1 MVFYF
6 SPYISLGVGKTPY
19 FGNKIWDTLEML
31 NPIYYFPILDLA
43 FENGFI
49 FFFIILLE
57 FTFDFGQL
65 QSHLTIW
72 L

>member
-1 MVFYF
+1 LAKHHV
-6 SPYISLGVGKTPY
+6 LGTK
-19 FGNKIWDTLEML
+19 FGVLLEML

-57 FTFDFGQL
+57 FTFDFAQL
-65 QSHLTIW
+65 QSHLTVW